1 MKSIN
6 GQTFRYVDVGAANYT
21 IEPEWFAGEGSMEVH
36 LFEPDPD
43 AAVDLRSQASKDGV
57 QNFVHEVALGK
68 MEEQLVLNICRKR
81 EVSSF
86 LEPNRALLDRFPQ
99 SSRFDVE
106 EKLIVETAP
115 MDRILGDVTVDFMK
129 LDVQGFEL
137 EVLKGARLKLRE
149 CIAVQLEVEFVEMY
163 RNQPLFGDL
172 SKFLGEHG
180 FEFFDF
186 TTTYHYDRK
195 TYGLRSGQVLA
206 ADAVFVA
213 AQKPV
218 RFESDFEDL
227 EWRVQK
233 IAEGLGIS
241 EIADY
246 YG

>member
-1 MKSIN
+1 MTSIK

-21 IEPEWFAGEGSMEVH
+21 IEPDWFAGGGSMEVH
-36 LFEPDPD
+36 LFEPDPQ
-43 AAVDLRSQASKDGV
+43 AAASLRSQTPRSSVA
-57 QNFVHEVALGK
+57 NFVHEVALGK
-68 MEEQLVLNICRKR
+68 MREQVVLNLCRKR

-86 LEPNRALLDRFPQ
+86 LEPNRVLLNRFPQ
-99 SSRFDVE
+99 SSRFDIE

-115 MDRILGDVTVDFMK
+115 MDEILNDVTVDFMK

-163 RNQPLFGDL
+163 RNQPLFGDI
-172 SKFLGEHG
+172 SKFLAHHG

-195 TYGLRSGQVLA
+195 AYGLRSGQVLA
-206 ADAVFVA
+206 ADAIFVA
-213 AQKPV
+213 AEKPV

-227 EWRVQK
+227 DWRVRK
-233 IAEGLGIS
+233 IAEGTGVS
-241 EIADY
+241 GIADY
-246 YG
+246 YS